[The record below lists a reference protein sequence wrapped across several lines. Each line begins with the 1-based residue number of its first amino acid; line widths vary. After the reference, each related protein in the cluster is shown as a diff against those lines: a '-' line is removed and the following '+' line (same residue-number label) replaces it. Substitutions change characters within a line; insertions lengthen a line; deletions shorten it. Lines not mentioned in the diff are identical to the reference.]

1 MEHADVRYL
10 TAKRSV
16 DERALSRRVRDHVVS
31 ELPRAPRVVEAG
43 PGVGVTVPRL
53 LSWGVSGGSYRG
65 IEIDSGLV
73 AHTRQTLPAILRR
86 AGHEV
91 TPSSG
96 GCRVEGLSA
105 RFDAGDAVE
114 TLSKGENAEEAGEAD
129 LLIAQSFMDLVD
141 HDAALEAFTQT
152 LAPGGLAY
160 FPITFDGETIFQPD
174 HPRDEAVLEAYH
186 QTIDDD
192 PRRDSHAGRHL
203 ADYLRARDGSLLEV
217 AASDWI
223 VRPRDRGYPHDEQY
237 FLRQILGFVES
248 ALEARPVAGAEE
260 WLATRR
266 DQLAQGKLTF
276 VAHGYDL
283 LYRTPG
289 GVDGH
294 DTASEPRVS
303 GLESRESNDGDY
315 W

>member
-16 DERALSRRVRDHVVS
+16 DERALSRRVRDRVVS

-65 IEIDSGLV
+65 IEIDPGLV
-73 AHTRQTLPAILRR
+73 AHARQTVPAILRR

-91 TPSSG
+91 TRSPG

-105 RFDAGDAVE
+105 RFDAGDAVD
-114 TLSKGENAEEAGEAD
+114 TLSQSENADGTRGAD

-141 HDAALEAFTQT
+141 HDAALEVFTRT

-160 FPITFDGETIFQPD
+160 FPLTFDGETIFQPD

-186 QTIDDD
+186 QTMDDEAG
-192 PRRDSHAGRHL
+192 RDSHAGRHL
-203 ADYLRARDGSLLEV
+203 ADALRARDGSLLDV

-223 VRPRDRGYPHDEQY
+223 VRPRDGGYPHDEQY
-237 FLRQILGFVES
+237 FLRQILEFVEA

-266 DQLAQGKLTF
+266 EQLAQSQLMY
-276 VAHGYDL
+276 VAHGFDL

-289 GVDGH
+289 DVGGH
-294 DTASEPRVS
+294 DDAP
-303 GLESRESNDGDY
+303 DA
-315 W
+315 